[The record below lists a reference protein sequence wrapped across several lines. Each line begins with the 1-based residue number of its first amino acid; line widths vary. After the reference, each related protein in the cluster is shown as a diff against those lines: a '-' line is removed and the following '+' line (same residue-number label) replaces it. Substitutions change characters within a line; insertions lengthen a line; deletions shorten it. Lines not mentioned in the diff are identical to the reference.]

1 MGPYGIER
9 NPFPV
14 QPVADPSLAGILAGE
29 RWRRARDGIIGV
41 MEKCRHGEF
50 AVITVSG
57 PVGTGKT
64 HLLLHVKHLADS
76 GRIPW
81 AYVHYA
87 DLSRSPDLGP
97 ALAETLSGAVGSLR
111 DRVRRGL
118 CRILEEKAASGSR
131 EAERALGLG
140 LLERIRGRGL
150 SEAAERM
157 ASRPELSREAAD
169 LLSGELG
176 VPAGFLA
183 ELWSG
188 RISPLRVLGWSIEQ
202 LTLLSR
208 VLERL
213 GLVSALAVDELG
225 PDGEILSQLRGLI
238 NAKISSFS
246 LLVALQPE
254 TSRRLRERDPAL
266 WDRLVRGSA
275 RFELSHPRT
284 YREVMEITLGY
295 LEWVGGRLSPEQER
309 SLERMVKVAFSQLG
323 FDSLR
328 DFLVLMRHAVDS
340 AMRRGASELEPRDF
354 VEAVEACRPH
364 SVVSDSVSGMT
375 FSEMAR
381 IMFEVLPDPRRASE
395 EMGAAVREVTRVLH
409 SAGIASRWQDRRVR
423 LEVPSHAKGY
433 VEADAFFEVGR
444 ERVAVFCRYS
454 ERVLTTPELSDAVEA
469 ARACGEVSRVILVC
483 NRPVPREV
491 ESVPRLSVVILRG
504 DREAADLINSGR
516 LLSGGLVGWPEQE
529 RLAREWASRLRM
541 VPRALS

>member
-14 QPVADPSLAGILAGE
+14 QPVADPSLAEVLAGE
-29 RWRRARDGIIGV
+29 RWRRARDGIVGV
-41 MEKCRHGEF
+41 MEKCRGGEF

-57 PVGTGKT
+57 PIGTGKT

-76 GRIPW
+76 GEIPW

-97 ALAETLSGAVGSLR
+97 VLADALSGAVRSLG

-118 CRILEEKAASGSR
+118 SRILEERAASGSR

-150 SEAAERM
+150 AEAAERM
-157 ASRPELSREAAD
+157 ASRPELGRDAAE

-176 VPAGFLA
+176 VPARFLS
-183 ELWSG
+183 EVWSG
-188 RISPLRVLGWSIEQ
+188 RVSPVRVVGWSVER

-208 VLERL
+208 VLGRL
-213 GLVSALAVDELG
+213 GLVTALAVDELW
-225 PDGEILSQLRGLI
+225 PDGEVLPQLRGLI
-238 NAKISSFS
+238 NAKIPSFS

-254 TSRRLRERDPAL
+254 TSERLRERDPAL

-275 RFELSHPRT
+275 RFELSQPRT
-284 YREVMEITLGY
+284 YREVAEIALGY
-295 LEWVGGRLSPEQER
+295 LEWAGGRLSPEQER
-309 SLERMVKVAFSQLG
+309 SLERMVRVAFSQLG

-328 DFLVLMRHAVDS
+328 DFLVLMRHAVD
-340 AMRRGASELEPRDF
+340 AAARRGAPELGPRDF

-364 SVVSDSVSGMT
+364 SAVPGSLSGMT

-381 IMFEVLPDPRRASE
+381 IMFEVLPDSRRASE

-409 SAGIASRWQDRRVR
+409 SIGVASAWQDRRVR
-423 LEVPSHAKGY
+423 LEVPSHPRGS
-433 VEADAFFEVGR
+433 VEADALFEVGR
-444 ERVAVFCRYS
+444 ERAAVFCRYS
-454 ERVLTTPELSDAVEA
+454 ERVLTTPELADAVEA
-469 ARACGEVSRVILVC
+469 ARSCGEVSRVILVC

-504 DREAADLINSGR
+504 DREAADLIHSGR
-516 LLSGGLVGWPEQE
+516 LLAGGLVGWPEQE

-541 VPRALS
+541 IPRIP